1 MILLG
6 REGCFCV
13 RIRAKAVT
21 KVQRAQPQI
30 AVKREE
36 AAEVISV
43 DWGEPIETA
52 LLTPT
57 FEEEAAAEQQPL
69 VFEPWVSEEPAEATE
84 TPEQM
89 VVEPQ
94 VVIIETPEPSAPEP
108 VCEGKPY
115 TVRRGDSFQL
125 IARRFGVTMR
135 DLLAA
140 NPELHPGRLMVG
152 DVLCIPQ
159 AEQPVPVPAPA
170 PVPVPVPPT
179 EPAPARTGPMQFQ
192 VREGQSIVDILLEGN
207 VSLNAVQAANPRLR
221 FGQQRVGEWVRL
233 PPGGT
238 RGSCGSGTPYE
249 IAEQMSLPELA
260 NRLGMSVGALL
271 RANAH
276 LLPSDFTVGQ
286 VICLP
291 GGTPR

>member
-1 MILLG
+1 MILSG

-21 KVQRAQPQI
+21 KVQRAQPTI
-30 AVKREE
+30 ETKREE

-69 VFEPWVSEEPAEATE
+69 VFEPWVSDAPAEAPE
-84 TPEQM
+84 TM
-89 VVEPQ
+89 VVEPE
-94 VVIIETPEPSAPEP
+94 VVIIETPEPPAPEP

-152 DVLCIPQ
+152 DVLCIPD
-159 AEQPVPVPAPA
+159 AEQPAPSPAPVPVPAP
-170 PVPVPVPPT
+170 VPQTP
-179 EPAPARTGPMQFQ
+179 PARTGPTQFQ
-192 VREGQSIVDILLEGN
+192 VREGQSIVDILLEGD
-207 VSLNAVQAANPRLR
+207 VSLNAFQAANPRLR
-221 FGQQRVGEWVRL
+221 LGQQRVGEWVRL
-233 PPGGT
+233 PPSGT
-238 RGSCGSGTPYE
+238 RGSCGSGTPYV
-249 IAEQMSLPELA
+249 IIEQMTLPELA
-260 NRLGMSVGALL
+260 NRLGMSTGALL

-291 GGTPR
+291 GGR